1 MPSLMS
7 HIGGDT
13 VVCSRDMPEQHI
25 ARLHE
30 MVFSSISRAFTV
42 VFVIILPSLMA
53 WLFNLV
59 IDVFNLV
66 ILTQMTKLKV
76 D

>member
-1 MPSLMS
+1 MQ
-7 HIGGDT
+7 
-13 VVCSRDMPEQHI
+13 VVCSRDVPEKHA

-42 VFVIILPSLMA
+42 VFVIVLPSLMA

-66 ILTQMTKLKV
+66 IWGEKTKLKV
-76 D
+76 DCV

>member
-1 MPSLMS
+1 MSALMS

-13 VVCSRDMPEQHI
+13 VVCSRDVPEKHT

-42 VFVIILPSLMA
+42 VFVIILPLMA